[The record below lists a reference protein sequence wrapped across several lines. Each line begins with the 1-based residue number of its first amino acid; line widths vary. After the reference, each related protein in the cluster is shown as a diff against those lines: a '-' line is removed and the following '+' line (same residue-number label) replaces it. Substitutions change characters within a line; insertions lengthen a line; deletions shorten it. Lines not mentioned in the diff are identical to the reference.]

1 MFPSARSVVRT
12 AVRLFCCL
20 ALIAPLLLCAVE
32 ASAQSDALPAGAKGR
47 VVDLVFSVENLGGKV
62 QDLQIKETE
71 TEIRI
76 ELAADVLFDFDKAEL
91 LPKARDTL
99 KKAAAIIRDRAK
111 GTVRIAGHTDAKGD
125 ANYNQKLSERRA
137 NAVRDWFVT
146 KEGLQNVKF
155 TTEGFGKQ
163 QPVAPNTKP
172 DGSDDPDGRQ
182 KNRRVE
188 ITLKK

>member
-1 MFPSARSVVRT
+1 MNYVSS
-12 AVRLFCCL
+12 L
-20 ALIAPLLLCAVE
+20 ALIAVAAVCAPV
-32 ASAQSDALPAGAKGR
+32 ASAQPEALPAGAKGTTL
-47 VVDLVFSVENLGGKV
+47 DLVYRVENMGGKI
-62 QDLQIKETE
+62 QDLQIRETD

-76 ELAADVLFDFDKAEL
+76 ELAADVLFDFDKADL

-99 KKAAAIIRDRAK
+99 KQAAGVIREKAK
-111 GTVRIAGHTDAKGD
+111 GTVRIAGFTDAKGD
-125 ANYNQKLSERRA
+125 ASYNQKLSERRA
-137 NAVRDWFVT
+137 NAVRDWFIT

-155 TTEGFGKQ
+155 ATEGFGKL

-188 ITLKK
+188 IALKK

>member
-1 MFPSARSVVRT
+1 MRFSW
-12 AVRLFCCL
+12 CL
-20 ALIAPLLLCAVE
+20 ALMAPLLLCAAE
-32 ASAQSDALPAGAKGR
+32 ASAQSEALPAGAKGSTR
-47 VVDLVFSVENLGGKV
+47 DLVFRVENLGGKV
-62 QDLQIKETE
+62 EDLEIKETD

-76 ELAADVLFDFDKAEL
+76 ELAADVLFNFDKADL

-99 KKAAAIIRDRAK
+99 KQAAGVIRDKAK
-111 GTVRIAGHTDAKGD
+111 GTVRIAGFTDAKGD

-155 TTEGFGKQ
+155 ATEGFGKQ
-163 QPVAPNTKP
+163 RPVAPNTKP
-172 DGSDDPDGRQ
+172 DGSDDPEGRQ

-188 ITLKK
+188 IAFKK

>member
-1 MFPSARSVVRT
+1 MNCVSR
-12 AVRLFCCL
+12 L
-20 ALIAPLLLCAVE
+20 ALSALLLSCAT
-32 ASAQSDALPAGAKGR
+32 AALAQSDALPPGARGR
-47 VVDLVFSVENLGGKV
+47 VLDLVFRIENLGGKV
-62 QDLQIKETE
+62 QDLRVKEND

-99 KKAAAIIRDRAK
+99 HQAADFIRDKAK
-111 GTVRIAGHTDAKGD
+111 AKSTVRIAGHTDAKGD

-137 NAVRDWFVT
+137 LAVKNWFVT
-146 KEGLQNVKF
+146 KEGLQNVNF
-155 TTEGFGKQ
+155 VTEGFGKQ
-163 QPVAPNTKP
+163 KPVAPNTKP

-188 ITLKK
+188 ITIKK

>member
-1 MFPSARSVVRT
+1 MRCASCLTVMAMLLSCAT
-12 AVRLFCCL
+12 A
-20 ALIAPLLLCAVE
+20 
-32 ASAQSDALPAGAKGR
+32 ASGQSDALPPGAKGR
-47 VVDLVFSVENLGGKV
+47 VLDLVFRVENLGGKV
-62 QDLQIKETE
+62 QDLRVKENDTE
-71 TEIRI
+71 VRI

-99 KKAAAIIRDRAK
+99 HQAADFIRDKAK

-137 NAVRDWFVT
+137 IAVRDWFVT
-146 KEGLQNVKF
+146 KEGLQKVTF
-155 TTEGFGKQ
+155 VTEGFGKQ
-163 QPVAPNTKP
+163 KPVAPNTKP

-188 ITLKK
+188 IIFRK

>member
-1 MFPSARSVVRT
+1 MRSAS
-12 AVRLFCCL
+12 CL
-20 ALIAPLLLCAVE
+20 AVMAMLLSC
-32 ASAQSDALPAGAKGR
+32 STTSFAQSDALPPGAKGR
-47 VVDLVFSVENLGGKV
+47 VLDLVFRVENLGGKV
-62 QDLQIKETE
+62 QDLRVKENDTE
-71 TEIRI
+71 FRI

-99 KKAAAIIRDRAK
+99 HQAADFIRDKAK

-137 NAVRDWFVT
+137 NAVKVWFVT

-163 QPVAPNTKP
+163 QPVAPNAKP
-172 DGSDDPDGRQ
+172 DGSDDPEGRQ

-188 ITLKK
+188 IAFKK

>member
-1 MFPSARSVVRT
+1 MNYVPS
-12 AVRLFCCL
+12 L
-20 ALIAPLLLCAVE
+20 ALMAISLLCAS
-32 ASAQSDALPAGAKGR
+32 SAPGQSGPLPAGAKGATL
-47 VVDLVFSVENLGGKV
+47 DLVFRVENMGGRV
-62 QDLQIKETE
+62 QDLQIRETD

-76 ELAADVLFDFDKAEL
+76 ELAADVLFDFDKADL

-99 KKAAAIIRDRAK
+99 KQAAGVIRDKAK
-111 GTVRIAGHTDAKGD
+111 GTVRIAGFTDAKGD
-125 ANYNQKLSERRA
+125 ASYNQKLSERRA

-155 TTEGFGKQ
+155 ATEGFGKL

-188 ITLKK
+188 IALKK

>member
-1 MFPSARSVVRT
+1 MRFGWW
-12 AVRLFCCL
+12 L
-20 ALIAPLLLCAVE
+20 ALIAPLLLGAAE
-32 ASAQSDALPAGAKGR
+32 ASAQSATLPAGAKGR
-47 VVDLVFSVENLGGKV
+47 TIDLVFTVESMGGKV
-62 QDLQIKETE
+62 QDLEIKETE

-76 ELAADVLFDFDKAEL
+76 ELAADVLFDFDKADL

-99 KKAAAIIRDRAK
+99 KQAASIIRDRAK
-111 GTVRIAGHTDAKGD
+111 GNVRIAGHTDAKGD

-155 TTEGFGKQ
+155 TTEGFGKL

-172 DGSDDPDGRQ
+172 DGSDDPAGRQ

-188 ITLKK
+188 ITFRK